1 MKQHIQHVGTISL
14 PCGEYDLFEYYFT
27 KKSREYKILSVVPV
41 GSLTRSGES
50 FLGNAAFERWL
61 ERNMT
66 PVQRA
71 LF

>member
-1 MKQHIQHVGTISL
+1 MKQHIQHVGVLSL
-14 PCGEYDLFEYYFT
+14 PCGDYDLFDYYPVRN
-27 KKSREYKILSVVPV
+27 SRNYKILSVVPV

-50 FLGNAAFERWL
+50 FLSEAAFERWL
-61 ERNMT
+61 ERNIA

>member
-1 MKQHIQHVGTISL
+1 MKQYIKHVGTISL
-14 PCGEYDLFEYYFT
+14 PCGDFDLFDYYPVRN
-27 KKSREYKILSVVPV
+27 SRNYKILSVVPV

-61 ERNMT
+61 ERNMA